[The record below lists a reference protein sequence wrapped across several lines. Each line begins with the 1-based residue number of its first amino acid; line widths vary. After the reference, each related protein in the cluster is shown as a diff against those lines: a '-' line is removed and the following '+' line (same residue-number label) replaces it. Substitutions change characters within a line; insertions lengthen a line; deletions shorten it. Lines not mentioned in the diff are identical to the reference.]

1 MDGMGNTKG
10 SCLTALL
17 AVQSTAHAK
26 GRIERNHGTH
36 QDRLVKKLRR
46 KGIGD
51 LAAAN
56 AFLEAEYWV
65 APNRQFAQEPG
76 SGEDFHVPLG
86 RGVRLDAIFRLE
98 ESRTVSKDWVV
109 RYDNRLFQLER
120 ESGHAPARS
129 TVLVHED
136 EGGGIE
142 IRYRGR
148 LMRATEITAGAA
160 AAMATT
166 TAPASPGA
174 SAPVRP
180 PAAGSKRPGADHPWR
195 QGYFGIRK
203 DVPLWQV
210 ADQSKSLW
218 KLPEPWTHRTRP
230 PLLGIHRT
238 VSTATTRHCSYSLS
252 LLGSERGHFYRV
264 KDGTFLTSLDTVAD
278 RP

>member
-1 MDGMGNTKG
+1 MGNTKG

-174 SAPVRP
+174 SAKTYRC
-180 PAAGSKRPGADHPWR
+180 RRW
-195 QGYFGIRK
+195 
-203 DVPLWQV
+203 
-210 ADQSKSLW
+210 
-218 KLPEPWTHRTRP
+218 RTRARACGSCLSRGRTERAHRSLESTERFP
-230 PLLGIHRT
+230 QLPQGTVLIHFLCWDQKGDISIELRM
-238 VSTATTRHCSYSLS
+238 
-252 LLGSERGHFYRV
+252 GHF
-264 KDGTFLTSLDTVAD
+264 
-278 RP
+278 